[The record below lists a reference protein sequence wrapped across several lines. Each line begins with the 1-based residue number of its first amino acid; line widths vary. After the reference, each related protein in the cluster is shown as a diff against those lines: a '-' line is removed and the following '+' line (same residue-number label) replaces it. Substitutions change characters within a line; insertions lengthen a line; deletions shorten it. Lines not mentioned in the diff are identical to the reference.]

1 MFIELRRR
9 VLNAGRTAVCILSG
23 LAGAANAQDQ
33 RPNILLIVA
42 DDAGYADLGSF
53 GGEIETPNLDAL
65 AAVGVRFTQFT
76 TSATCS
82 PSRSML
88 LSGTDNHIAG
98 LGNMAEFMA
107 PNQTGNPGYEGYL
120 NDRVAP
126 VAALL
131 RDAGYD
137 TFMAGKW
144 HMGEEPEHWPAARG
158 FQRDLTLIPGGGSHL
173 DDMWGAVGERQLYTY
188 NGESIKALR
197 PGFHSSVDYT
207 AAIIDNI
214 EEHRGDGK
222 PFFAYLALQAPHD
235 PFQPPADWRDRYR
248 GRYDHGYDVTRA
260 ERIERMKKLG
270 ILDPEAT
277 TFPRLPNVPAWDD
290 LSGEEK
296 RRVGAADGALRGHA
310 RAYGRDHRR
319 VDRIPQD
326 DGHLRRHADRLPVGQ
341 RP

>member
-98 LGNMAEFMA
+98 PGNMAEFMA

-158 FQRDLTLIPGGGSHL
+158 FKRDLTLIPGGGSHL
-173 DDMWGAVGERQLYTY
+173 DDMWGAFGERQLYT
-188 NGESIKALR
+188 
-197 PGFHSSVDYT
+197 
-207 AAIIDNI
+207 
-214 EEHRGDGK
+214 
-222 PFFAYLALQAPHD
+222 
-235 PFQPPADWRDRYR
+235 
-248 GRYDHGYDVTRA
+248 
-260 ERIERMKKLG
+260 
-270 ILDPEAT
+270 
-277 TFPRLPNVPAWDD
+277 
-290 LSGEEK
+290 
-296 RRVGAADGALRGHA
+296 
-310 RAYGRDHRR
+310 
-319 VDRIPQD
+319 
-326 DGHLRRHADRLPVGQ
+326 
-341 RP
+341 